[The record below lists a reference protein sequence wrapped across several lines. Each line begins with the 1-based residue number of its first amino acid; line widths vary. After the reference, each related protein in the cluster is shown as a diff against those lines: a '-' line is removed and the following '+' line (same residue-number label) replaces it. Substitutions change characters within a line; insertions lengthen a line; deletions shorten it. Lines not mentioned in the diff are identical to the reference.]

1 MQPSPRWEPPP
12 ARMLRPRRRRC
23 ASRPRNV
30 EGRVVASPGRCWDR
44 HALFGGAGAPWI
56 YPRSCAELVAADVR
70 VAAGGHTTTVIGK
83 SRTKTQKLLPTLGT
97 ERNDLLPNAM
107 AITWK
112 SPTLR
117 NEVVDP
123 PFFLAVSL
131 IHGEMRRLRNFKR
144 KLLARNVRTKRSRAV
159 ARALVWGESTFLKV
173 EKFKI
178 KHLTLNFDLV
188 GRSPRPDSVALLSG
202 RLRRPDYNPQSDPLS
217 STSLDFLLKT
227 QAT

>member
-44 HALFGGAGAPWI
+44 HALFGGAGAPGI

-70 VAAGGHTTTVIGK
+70 VAAGGHTTSTSYK
-83 SRTKTQKLLPTLGT
+83 LRTSRELQLSLGT

-112 SPTLR
+112 STTLR

-131 IHGEMRRLRNFKR
+131 IHGEMRRLRNFQR
-144 KLLARNVRTKRSRAV
+144 KLHSINARTKRSRAV
-159 ARALVWGESTFLKV
+159 ARALVWGESTF
-173 EKFKI
+173 
-178 KHLTLNFDLV
+178 
-188 GRSPRPDSVALLSG
+188 
-202 RLRRPDYNPQSDPLS
+202 
-217 STSLDFLLKT
+217 
-227 QAT
+227 